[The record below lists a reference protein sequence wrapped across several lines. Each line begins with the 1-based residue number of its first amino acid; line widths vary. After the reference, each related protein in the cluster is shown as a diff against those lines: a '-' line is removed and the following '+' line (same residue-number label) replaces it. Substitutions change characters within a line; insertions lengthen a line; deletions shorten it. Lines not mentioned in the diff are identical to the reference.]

1 MTSGSS
7 PITSDSSNVNT
18 VAGGP
23 GGVNITGG
31 NTVGNTIGN
40 TVAGNTA
47 GNTTGQT
54 NGNSNGNTVL
64 FP

>member
-1 MTSGSS
+1 MPTRVGGA
-7 PITSDSSNVNT
+7 PIVFGDNVNT
-18 VAGGP
+18 VAGLP
-23 GGVNITGG
+23 GVNVTGG

-40 TVAGNTA
+40 TVAGNSI

-54 NGNSNGNTVL
+54 TGSNVNTVL